1 MHFNL
6 TEALDKE
13 IDVGPLDLNP
23 ADLKLP
29 DFVQEAIDLLN
40 KCLMAMFIFYVLGSA
55 FSGLG
60 FLLAVAALV
69 LGGRESAGGTNGRMR
84 KTLALANAGNALLG
98 ALALLIGSAVSTAVA
113 KKGAA
118 KINESGDDA
127 GISAVPGHK
136 FIVLSWVAFG
146 LMGATLLFWTL
157 ACWSAR
163 RAGGGRTFA
172 SDHHHH
178 RTYVG
183 EKPGRPSASSDRGL
197 VGGFFRRNR

>member
-1 MHFNL
+1 M
-6 TEALDKE
+6 T
-13 IDVGPLDLNP
+13 
-23 ADLKLP
+23 
-29 DFVQEAIDLLN
+29 VQEHP
-40 KCLMAMFIFYVLGSA
+40 
-55 FSGLG
+55 
-60 FLLAVAALV
+60 LLAPPLNGCRQDLAFHIAAFLDQL
-69 LGGRESAGGTNGRMR
+69 LGAH
-84 KTLALANAGNALLG
+84 AVVDAGNALLG
-98 ALALLIGSAVSTAVA
+98 ALALMIGSAVSTAVA

-118 KINESGDDA
+118 NINESGDDA

-163 RAGGGRTFA
+163 RAAGGRAFA